1 MPKLVSI
8 PRKLSALLIGLTV
21 FCILIVSCNSG
32 GGESPEDVYRTFRKA
47 LLDGDKADIW
57 TTLDPSTQ
65 AYYRQKFQSLKT
77 MDQKITKYLPP
88 TDQPLARQ
96 KSGTVLLDEIQTP
109 KGLFERTFEP
119 NNIDVNEASRIGL
132 DVDAVDVVEPP
143 DGSGARQQMKAKITT
158 QAGQVFWLRRDHR
171 ARWKINLLETVDL
184 ESAFAWLNANRE
196 ALEKTLE
203 DRRAETKK
211 RREQIISEL
220 FETE

>member
-1 MPKLVSI
+1 
-8 PRKLSALLIGLTV
+8 
-21 FCILIVSCNSG
+21 
-32 GGESPEDVYRTFRKA
+32 
-47 LLDGDKADIW
+47 
-57 TTLDPSTQ
+57 
-65 AYYRQKFQSLKT
+65 

-96 KSGTVLLDEIQTP
+96 KSGTVLLDEIQTS